1 MSRLISQALVL
12 ALLAACGV
20 ANAANMAFMVD
31 QAMSRFTAQD
41 AEFFNIAATNA
52 LNAKDGSEINW
63 SNPATG
69 AFGTMTPYPD
79 PDKKP
84 DCRVIHMVNVAEN
97 VKSAGYYRFCKQP
110 DGSWPPVM
118 PARKN

>member
-1 MSRLISQALVL
+1 MNHGIKKLLSLS
-12 ALLAACGV
+12 ALLVSGAV
-20 ANAANMAFMVD
+20 SAANMAFMVD
-31 QAMSRFTAQD
+31 QAMSRFSEQD
-41 AEFFNIAATNA
+41 AEFFNVAAASA
-52 LNAKDGSEINW
+52 LKAKDGTEIAW

-79 PDKKP
+79 PDKQP

-97 VKSAGYYRFCKQP
+97 VKSTGYYRFCRQA

-118 PARKN
+118 PARKQ